1 MPETV
6 PLSPPG
12 QGIFFPQAME
22 ATFGPLVLLLALS
35 LEREKRRKC
44 EGCGKRRVCIYI
56 ALGDAYTSPHLCSAC
71 TYRK

>member
-1 MPETV
+1 
-6 PLSPPG
+6 
-12 QGIFFPQAME
+12 ME

-44 EGCGKRRVCIYI
+44 DGCGRRRVCIFI

-71 TYRK
+71 TYRR